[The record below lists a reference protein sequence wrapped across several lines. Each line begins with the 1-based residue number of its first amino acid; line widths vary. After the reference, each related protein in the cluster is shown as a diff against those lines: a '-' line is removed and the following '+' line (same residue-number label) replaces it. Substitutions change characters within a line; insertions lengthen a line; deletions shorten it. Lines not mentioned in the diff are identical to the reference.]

1 MEGSLLIN
9 ETLNYLLEQNND
21 LILLGEDIEDKNIFN
36 PKEYGGAFKVTK
48 DLSIKYPNQVFNT
61 PSEAAYTGISSGYV
75 LAGGK
80 AILEIMFGDFTTLI
94 FDQLLSTCLKI

>member
-1 MEGSLLIN
+1 MLDKIRKKEKLILTENPQKFLNEAEKGRYSSLIN
-9 ETLNYLLEQNND
+9 ETLNDLLEQNND

-61 PSEAAYTGISSGYV
+61 PIS
-75 LAGGK
+75 
-80 AILEIMFGDFTTLI
+80 
-94 FDQLLSTCLKI
+94 